1 MATLYTNNP
10 SRFGTCYATHDPTA
24 SQAPEP
30 AVISGVVPSGGF
42 PARDVFPHPRTPHE
56 IRKEREKWG
65 ILPKTQDI
73 IEGVAQR
80 QAEDLH
86 LDAQQRL
93 EELERELELAGI
105 EWDGKYL
112 TMLNAER
119 ERLINA
125 EILERAKL
133 LRNNEDA
140 ATLLL
145 LIGSL

>member
-1 MATLYTNNP
+1 MLAAILCNESLP
-10 SRFGTCYATHDPTA
+10 LR
-24 SQAPEP
+24 
-30 AVISGVVPSGGF
+30 PSGGV
-42 PARDVFPHPRTPHE
+42 PAPWTRDVFPHPRTPYE

-73 IEGVAQR
+73 IEQVALR

-93 EELERELELAGI
+93 EELERELEVAGI
-105 EWDGKYL
+105 EWQTKYL

-125 EILERAKL
+125 EIAQRMGL
-133 LRNNEDA
+133 LRDNEDA
-140 ATLLL
+140 TTILL